1 MDRDAGL
8 SAERQGAMSRATI
21 LPRHRHGF
29 RREPPQPPPDCVVSF
44 HASYTWES
52 NVKLVTI
59 AVIAA
64 LTATP
69 VMAQT
74 IQDEQS
80 RADYHQAKADAA
92 RAQIQKDD
100 AQAQAS
106 GAAADAASSQAQANA
121 AQTAAA
127 NPQARADAAQTTAS
141 TAQQQANSSQAQADA
156 SAAQAD
162 QARADRNAALD
173 RAAQARSTIENQ

>member
-1 MDRDAGL
+1 MGSGGNHRNL
-8 SAERQGAMSRATI
+8 RQI
-21 LPRHRHGF
+21 VL
-29 RREPPQPPPDCVVSF
+29 F
-44 HASYTWES
+44 HSMPHTWES

-59 AVIAA
+59 AAIAA

-92 RAQIQKDD
+92 RAQVQKDD

-106 GAAADAASSQAQANA
+106 SAAADAA
-121 AQTAAA
+121 
-127 NPQARADAAQTTAS
+127 
-141 TAQQQANSSQAQADA
+141 SSQAQADA

-173 RAAQARSTIENQ
+173 HAAQARSTIENQ